1 MAEERAPTPEE
12 QVRRLYEDAE
22 TRTASAMERLVG
34 RESFGEVLAQVTENV
49 LALVKLGNDAADLVV
64 RNLRI
69 ASRRDIANLARQLA
83 RTEDKLELVLQEV
96 ERLTERLEASAT
108 GATNGRAGDARPAP
122 QLRDAE

>member
-122 QLRDAE
+122 RLRDAE

>member
-83 RTEDKLELVLQEV
+83 RTEDKLELLLQEV
-96 ERLTERLEASAT
+96 ERLAGERDAAADGNGSTPRA
-108 GATNGRAGDARPAP
+108 GRAGSRP
-122 QLRDAE
+122 